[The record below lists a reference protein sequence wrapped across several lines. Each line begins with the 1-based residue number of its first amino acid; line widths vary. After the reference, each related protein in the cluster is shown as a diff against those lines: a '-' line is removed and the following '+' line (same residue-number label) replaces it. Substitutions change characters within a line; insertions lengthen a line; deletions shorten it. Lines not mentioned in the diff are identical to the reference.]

1 MKENA
6 RHCMECWIQFLLYSV
21 KQNESATNSHKEQ
34 NDKESV
40 CFLLQLDSNLGGLQR
55 QQIYKIIKHRLSNL
69 ASSEEVVEIQQ
80 ENLVY
85 VSNGETVKITS
96 RKAT

>member
-1 MKENA
+1 M
-6 RHCMECWIQFLLYSV
+6 LDSV
-21 KQNESATNSHKEQ
+21 FVIFGKKNESATNSHKEQ
-34 NDKESV
+34 NDKECV

-55 QQIYKIIKHRLSNL
+55 QQIYKIIKHRLSNSFFL

-96 RKAT
+96 SKAT